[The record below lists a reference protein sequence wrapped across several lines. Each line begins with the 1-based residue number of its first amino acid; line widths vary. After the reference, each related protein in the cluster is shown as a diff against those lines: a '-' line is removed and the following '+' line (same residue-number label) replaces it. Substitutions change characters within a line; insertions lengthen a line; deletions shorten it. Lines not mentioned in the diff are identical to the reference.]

1 MTSVAFVDLPCDI
14 CGSDESTELMSM
26 YGTAYH
32 ECRQCGLIYL
42 RPMID
47 NTAELNEVFY
57 TRAIDKY
64 VAKIK
69 SKRKKNHRKLRQ
81 FAGFKKTGR
90 FLEIGCNTGA
100 VISVANDM
108 GWEAKGVDLS
118 ETASK
123 FAREQMKL
131 DVFTG
136 TVEEAG
142 YPDDFFDVIYTNA
155 TLEHIKH
162 PLSLLQEC
170 LRILRPGGVFY
181 ADTVNWDSYT
191 RRVLGE
197 GWRLLDPRD
206 HVHLFTPDNV
216 QSLSRYSGFEH
227 LKTWTTGFRAEPNA
241 SEAQRNHKVA
251 FYWRWLKGP
260 ISLLTRFTKKGD
272 SIEFL
277 LQKPEG
283 D

>member
-1 MTSVAFVDLPCDI
+1 MTFVDLPCDI
-14 CGSDESTELMSM
+14 CGSEKSVELLPM

-32 ECRQCGLIYL
+32 ECQQCALIYL

-57 TRAIDKY
+57 TREIDKY
-64 VAKIK
+64 VKKIE
-69 SKRKKNHRKLRQ
+69 SKKKRYHRKLQQFNKFRQ
-81 FAGFKKTGR
+81 TGR
-90 FLEIGCNTGA
+90 LLEIGCNTGA
-100 VISVANDM
+100 LLSVASDI
-108 GWEAKGVDLS
+108 GWDAKGVDLS
-118 ETASK
+118 TTASV
-123 FAREQMKL
+123 FAREEMKL

-162 PLSLLQEC
+162 PLSLLREC

-191 RRVLGE
+191 RRLLGV

-206 HVHLFTPDNV
+206 HVHLFTPENV
-216 QSLSRYSGFEH
+216 KSLSQYTGFEH

-241 SEAQRNHKVA
+241 NEADRIHKVA

-277 LQKPEG
+277 LQKPEA